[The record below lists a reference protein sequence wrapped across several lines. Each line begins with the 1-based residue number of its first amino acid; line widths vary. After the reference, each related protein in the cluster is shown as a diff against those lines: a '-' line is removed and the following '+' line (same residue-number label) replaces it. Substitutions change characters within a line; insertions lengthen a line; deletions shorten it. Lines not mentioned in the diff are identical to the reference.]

1 MVSVVIDA
9 VVKDQFLSVFS
20 KDDLLRLK
28 LKALKSGAWFRVL
41 RNVERA
47 LVDLTISVVDRVR
60 SPVLTKTLL
69 SLIGKL
75 VDAQKTKVEVAVTE
89 VGLLNARRFSLLAQK
104 WGNKS
109 ARQWMFDLSF
119 ARFIAVMHINSPARA
134 WSLVSGN
141 THCDVVEELRR

>member
-1 MVSVVIDA
+1 MVGVVIDA
-9 VVKDQFLSVFS
+9 IVKDQFLSVFS
-20 KDDLLRLK
+20 RDDVVRLK

-47 LVDLTISVVDRVR
+47 LVDLTIRVVDRVR

-75 VDAQKTKVEVAVTE
+75 VDAQKTKVEVAVNE
-89 VGLLNARRFSLLAQK
+89 VGLPNARRFSLLAQK

-119 ARFIAVMHINSPARA
+119 ARFIAVMHINSPA
-134 WSLVSGN
+134 SFPP
-141 THCDVVEELRR
+141 

>member
-1 MVSVVIDA
+1 MVIGA
-9 VVKDQFLSVFS
+9 IVKHQFLSVFS
-20 KDDLLRLK
+20 RDDLVRLK

-47 LVDLTISVVDRVR
+47 LVDLTIRVVDRVR
-60 SPVLTKTLL
+60 SPVLTKMLL

-75 VDAQKTKVEVAVTE
+75 VSAQKTKVEVAVNK
-89 VGLLNARRFSLLAQK
+89 VGLLNARRVSLLAQK

-134 WSLVSGN
+134 GPLVSGN
-141 THCDVVEELRR
+141 THYNVVEELRC